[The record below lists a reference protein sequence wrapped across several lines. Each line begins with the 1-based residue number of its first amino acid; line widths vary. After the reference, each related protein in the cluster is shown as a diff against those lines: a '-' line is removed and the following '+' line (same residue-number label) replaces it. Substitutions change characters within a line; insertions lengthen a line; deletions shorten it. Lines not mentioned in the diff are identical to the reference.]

1 MKIFEST
8 EGPLKG
14 HNVEPIYFDI
24 ELTKDKLFS
33 YKLPST
39 HNTFIY
45 LINGEI
51 KPTSEKQISFIKKV
65 KDYKTAIPKN
75 IHEKVYFKY
84 MKFFFDKNSKKKEII
99 EDKIWKNI
107 ETNSPG
113 TMQYS
118 QEMIDRLNTEYE
130 PISKNDWYDD
140 WKYN

>member
-1 MKIFEST
+1 MDRKPFIERLKKEVPELKK
-8 EGPLKG
+8 EGWGQIEIDTLLK
-14 HNVEPIYFDI
+14 H
-24 ELTKDKLFS
+24 FS
-33 YKLPST
+33 FYLG
-39 HNTFIY
+39 

-107 ETNSPG
+107 ETNTPG

-130 PISKNDWYDD
+130 PISKSDWYDD

>member
-1 MKIFEST
+1 MDRKPFIERLKKEVPELKKEGWGQT
-8 EGPLKG
+8 EIDTLLK
-14 HNVEPIYFDI
+14 H
-24 ELTKDKLFS
+24 FS
-33 YKLPST
+33 FYLG
-39 HNTFIY
+39 

-51 KPTSEKQISFIKKV
+51 KPNSEKQISFIKKV

-107 ETNSPG
+107 ETNAPG

-130 PISKNDWYDD
+130 PVSISDWYDD